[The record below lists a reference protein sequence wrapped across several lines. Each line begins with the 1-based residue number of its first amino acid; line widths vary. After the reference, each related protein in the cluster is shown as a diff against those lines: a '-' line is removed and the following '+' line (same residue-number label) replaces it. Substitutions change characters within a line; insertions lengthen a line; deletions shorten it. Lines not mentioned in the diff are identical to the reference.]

1 MILTTQLQTTKKMKM
16 KTSSLKTFNSALLLL
31 ALFAIASCV
40 DVKEEQIAELEFPV
54 EIEVLK
60 TKERVRQIEYFGIV
74 SSKIINYS
82 FLTPGRVK
90 SIFVSKN
97 QFVQKGTKLMQLETK
112 GFTLALNVAKNQEK
126 QAKSAYLEAQKY
138 YQNLEK
144 VFKLGGVS
152 GTDIEKEKLDRDL
165 KYKDW
170 EQSKMN
176 SDAKN
181 EDFKQTTLIAQTNG
195 IVSDILPKVGELID
209 AGAETIIIQGK
220 GLFAETAL
228 SQKDLEIVKKGTKVI
243 VEIKNKKVY
252 GEVNYIATLPDF
264 QTFRHTVKIDFSNNN
279 SIKASIGLT
288 AKIYFETDTLQGIWI
303 PIKYISNNGQD
314 FVNLS
319 EDNRLRKKVVQIIDF
334 SGEEVRVSGLAEN
347 DKLIT
352 KGAASIKEG
361 YKVKILK

>member
-1 MILTTQLQTTKKMKM
+1 MKIF
-16 KTSSLKTFNSALLLL
+16 TLKTFNSAFILLTIFTLS
-31 ALFAIASCV
+31 SCS
-40 DVKEEQIAELEFPV
+40 DVKEEQKTELEFPV
-54 EIEVLK
+54 EIEILK
-60 TKERVRQIEYFGIV
+60 NKERVRQIEYFGII
-74 SSKIINYS
+74 SSKIMNYS

-90 SIFVSKN
+90 SIFVRKN
-97 QFVQKGTKLMQLETK
+97 QFVKKGTKLMQLETK
-112 GFTLALNVAKNQEK
+112 GFSLALNAAKNQEK
-126 QAKSAYLEAQKY
+126 QAESAYLEADKY
-138 YQNLEK
+138 YQNLHK

-152 GTDIEKEKLDRDL
+152 GTDIEKEKLDRDI

-170 EQSKMN
+170 EQSKIN
-176 SDAKN
+176 IDAKN
-181 EDFKQTTLIAQTNG
+181 EDFKQATLIAQSNG
-195 IVSDILPKVGELID
+195 IVSDIIPKVGELID

-243 VEIKNKKVY
+243 VEIKNQKVN
-252 GEVNYIATLPDF
+252 GQVNYIATLPDF
-264 QTFRHTVKIDFSNNN
+264 QTFRHTVKIDFSNNS

-288 AKIYFETDTLQGIWI
+288 TKIYFETDTLKGIWI

-319 EDNRLRKKVVQIIDF
+319 EKNRLRKKVVQIIDF
-334 SGEEVRVSGLAEN
+334 SGEEVRVSGLKEN

-361 YKVKILK
+361 YKVKIVK

>member
-1 MILTTQLQTTKKMKM
+1 M
-16 KTSSLKTFNSALLLL
+16 KTFSLKPFTSALLFL
-31 ALFAIASCV
+31 AIFTLSSCD

-54 EIEVLK
+54 EIEILK
-60 TKERVRQIEYFGIV
+60 NKERVRQIEYFGIV

-97 QFVQKGTKLMQLETK
+97 QFVKKGTKLMQLETK
-112 GFTLALNVAKNQEK
+112 GFRLALNAAKNQEK
-126 QAKSAYLEAQKY
+126 QAESAYLEAKKY
-138 YQNLEK
+138 CQNLDK

-152 GTDIEKEKLDRDL
+152 GTDIEKEKLGRDL

-170 EQSKMN
+170 EQSKIN

-181 EDFKQTTLIAQTNG
+181 EDFKQATLIAQSNG
-195 IVSDILPKVGELID
+195 IISDILPKVGELID

-228 SQKDLEIVKKGTKVI
+228 SQKDLEIIKKGTKVT
-243 VEIKNKKVY
+243 VEIKNQKVN
-252 GEVNYIATLPDF
+252 GQVNYIATLPDF
-264 QTFRHTVKIDFSNNN
+264 QTFRHTVKIDFSNNS

-288 AKIYFETDTLQGIWI
+288 TKIYFETDTLQGIWI

-319 EDNRLRKKVVQIIDF
+319 ENNRLRKKVVQIIDF
-334 SGEEVRVSGLAEN
+334 SGEEVRVSGLKEN

-361 YKVKILK
+361 YKVKIVK

>member
-1 MILTTQLQTTKKMKM
+1 MKIF
-16 KTSSLKTFNSALLLL
+16 SLKTFTSAFILL
-31 ALFAIASCV
+31 AIFTLSSCS

-54 EIEVLK
+54 EIEILK
-60 TKERVRQIEYFGIV
+60 NKERVRQIEYFGII
-74 SSKIINYS
+74 SSKILNYS

-97 QFVQKGTKLMQLETK
+97 QFVKKGTKLMQLETK
-112 GFTLALNVAKNQEK
+112 GFSLALSAAMKQEK
-126 QAKSAYLEAQKY
+126 QAESVYLEAEKH
-138 YQNLEK
+138 YQNLHK
-144 VFKLGGVS
+144 VFKLGGMS

-165 KYKDW
+165 KYEDW
-170 EQSKMN
+170 EQSKIN

-181 EDFKQTTLIAQTNG
+181 EDFKQATLIAQTNG

-209 AGAETIIIQGK
+209 AGAETIIIHGN

-228 SQKDLEIVKKGTKVI
+228 SQKDLEIVEKGTKVI
-243 VEIKNKKVY
+243 VEIKNKKVK

-264 QTFRHTVKIDFSNNN
+264 QTFRHTVKIDFSNDS

-288 AKIYFETDTLQGIWI
+288 TKIYFETDTLQGIWI

-319 EDNRLRKKVVQIIDF
+319 ENNRLRKKVVQIIDF
-334 SGEEVRVSGLAEN
+334 SGEEVRVTGLKEN

-361 YKVKILK
+361 YKVKIVK

>member
-1 MILTTQLQTTKKMKM
+1 MKIF
-16 KTSSLKTFNSALLLL
+16 SLKTFTSAFILL
-31 ALFAIASCV
+31 AIFTLSSCS

-54 EIEVLK
+54 EIEILK
-60 TKERVRQIEYFGIV
+60 NKERVRQIEYFGII
-74 SSKIINYS
+74 SSKILNYS

-97 QFVQKGTKLMQLETK
+97 QFVKKGTKLMQLETK
-112 GFTLALNVAKNQEK
+112 GFSLALSAAMKQEK
-126 QAKSAYLEAQKY
+126 QAESVYLEAEKH
-138 YQNLEK
+138 YQNLHK
-144 VFKLGGVS
+144 VFKLGGMS

-165 KYKDW
+165 KYEDW
-170 EQSKMN
+170 EQSKIN

-181 EDFKQTTLIAQTNG
+181 EDFKQATLIAQTNG

-209 AGAETIIIQGK
+209 AGAETIIIHGN

-228 SQKDLEIVKKGTKVI
+228 SQKDLEIVEKGTKVI
-243 VEIKNKKVY
+243 VEIKNKKVK

-264 QTFRHTVKIDFSNNN
+264 QTFRHTVKIDFSNDS

-288 AKIYFETDTLQGIWI
+288 TKIYFETDTLQGIWI

-319 EDNRLRKKVVQIIDF
+319 ENNRLRKKVVQIIDF
-334 SGEEVRVSGLAEN
+334 SGE
-347 DKLIT
+347 
-352 KGAASIKEG
+352 
-361 YKVKILK
+361 

>member
-1 MILTTQLQTTKKMKM
+1 M

-31 ALFAIASCV
+31 AIFAIASCV

>member
-1 MILTTQLQTTKKMKM
+1 M
-16 KTSSLKTFNSALLLL
+16 KTFSLKTFNSAFILL
-31 ALFAIASCV
+31 AIFTLSSCS

-54 EIEVLK
+54 EIKILK
-60 TKERVRQIEYFGIV
+60 NKERVRQIEYFGII
-74 SSKIINYS
+74 SSKIMNYS

-97 QFVQKGTKLMQLETK
+97 QFVKKGTKLMQLETK
-112 GFTLALNVAKNQEK
+112 GFSLALSAAMKQEK
-126 QAKSAYLEAQKY
+126 QAESVYLEAEKH
-138 YQNLEK
+138 YQNLHK

-165 KYKDW
+165 KYEDW
-170 EQSKMN
+170 ERSKIN

-181 EDFKQTTLIAQTNG
+181 EDLKQATLTAQSNG

-228 SQKDLEIVKKGTKVI
+228 SQKDLEIVEKGTKVI
-243 VEIKNKKVY
+243 VEIKNKKVN

-264 QTFRHTVKIDFSNNN
+264 QTFRHTVKIDFSNNS

-288 AKIYFETDTLQGIWI
+288 TKIYFETDTLQGIWI

-319 EDNRLRKKVVQIIDF
+319 ENNRLRKKVVQIIDF
-334 SGEEVRVSGLAEN
+334 SGEEVRVSGLKEN

-361 YKVKILK
+361 YKVKIVK

>member
-1 MILTTQLQTTKKMKM
+1 MKIF
-16 KTSSLKTFNSALLLL
+16 SLKTFTSAFILL
-31 ALFAIASCV
+31 AIFTLSSCS

-54 EIEVLK
+54 EIEILK
-60 TKERVRQIEYFGIV
+60 NKERVRQIEYFGII
-74 SSKIINYS
+74 SSKILNYS

-97 QFVQKGTKLMQLETK
+97 QFVKKGTKLMQLETK
-112 GFTLALNVAKNQEK
+112 GFSLALSAAMKQEK
-126 QAKSAYLEAQKY
+126 QAESVYLEAEKH
-138 YQNLEK
+138 YQNLHK
-144 VFKLGGVS
+144 VFKLGGMS

-165 KYKDW
+165 KYEDW
-170 EQSKMN
+170 EQSKIN

-181 EDFKQTTLIAQTNG
+181 EDFKQATLIAQTNG

-209 AGAETIIIQGK
+209 AGAETIIIHGN

-228 SQKDLEIVKKGTKVI
+228 SQKDLEIVEKGTKVI
-243 VEIKNKKVY
+243 VEIKNKKVK

-264 QTFRHTVKIDFSNNN
+264 QTFRHTVKIDFSNDS

-288 AKIYFETDTLQGIWI
+288 TKIYFETDTLQGIWI

-319 EDNRLRKKVVQIIDF
+319 ENNRLRKKVVQIIDF
-334 SGEEVRVSGLAEN
+334 SGEEVRVSGLKEN

-361 YKVKILK
+361 YKVKIVK

>member
-1 MILTTQLQTTKKMKM
+1 MKIF
-16 KTSSLKTFNSALLLL
+16 TLKTFNSALLLL
-31 ALFAIASCV
+31 AIFTISSCN
-40 DVKEEQIAELEFPV
+40 DVKEEPIAELEFPV
-54 EIEVLK
+54 EVEILK
-60 TKERVRQIEYFGIV
+60 NKERVRQIEYFGIV
-74 SSKIINYS
+74 SSKIMNYS

-97 QFVQKGTKLMQLETK
+97 QFVKKGTKLMQLETK
-112 GFTLALNVAKNQEK
+112 GFSLALNAAKNQEK
-126 QAKSAYLEAQKY
+126 QAESAYLEAKKY
-138 YQNLEK
+138 CQNLDK

-152 GTDIEKEKLDRDL
+152 GTDIEKEKLNRDL

-170 EQSKMN
+170 EQSKIN
-176 SDAKN
+176 IDAKN
-181 EDFKQTTLIAQTNG
+181 EDFKQATLIAQTNG
-195 IVSDILPKVGELID
+195 IVSDIIPKVGELID

-243 VEIKNKKVY
+243 VEIKNQKVN

-264 QTFRHTVKIDFSNNN
+264 QTFRHTVKIDFSNNS

-319 EDNRLRKKVVQIIDF
+319 ENNRLRKKVVQIIDF
-334 SGEEVRVSGLAEN
+334 SGEEVRVSGLKEN

-361 YKVKILK
+361 YKVKIVK